1 MSDDDLNA
9 WLIGGD
15 EPLPDDFG
23 LDAPKKETPKKK
35 PVAKTVENTEAPQS
49 EEAPT
54 PEPSEPEM
62 LEETPAS
69 ATPSDGLDDFG
80 LDTDGF
86 GMPDDST
93 TVREDKTDN
102 TPADNDFGLESIVLN
117 GLDDPDPTSAA
128 NDTDDRPADTMTDD
142 ISQTGENESLRQP
155 LPSVGTTIM
164 DESDGTG
171 TQADD
176 MVGTPEGAD
185 DPWGG
190 LGGDWNDD
198 SEWDDNGGT
207 STAKP
212 ATPSEPQDT
221 MRTDADETRPQSNTI
236 QEAQDD
242 WEAGWNSEP
251 EPVQAEPAHDET
263 PASQSIPQDD
273 WSTGWEDV
281 SQTTQST
288 QSREQ
293 TPADDTW
300 NVWEDDGENTLQQPE
315 PQETA
320 SQDDTWNT
328 WGDET
333 PDENTE
339 PADGGWNTTSQYPE
353 EQYDDSQPDDDDD
366 ERDLKPL
373 FKTIGIAVAIILL
386 IGLLAG
392 GGAYMYVRHQNQV
405 AQERQQQVVLAQR
418 KKKNDTINGWKTAR
432 KNALELVNK
441 VEKSKHKDDKTL
453 QQYCSDIK
461 DEAETKPK
469 NLKQYDKTAD
479 ELTES
484 TRKLDGAYSKLVQSD
499 VDALQKQA
507 DEQVKKANELRKT
520 AADSADRKNMTE
532 LASKLDR
539 MNIGEDNM
547 DEASTL
553 IGKLKDAIGKVQ
565 SAVDA
570 KKKADEDAARQE
582 EERKQAEAQQQQAQ
596 QEAQQQQ
603 QAQQQ
608 YTPAPSY
615 TPSQR
620 TYRQPTYTQ
629 PSKPSTPSTPT
640 APSQPDNT
648 GTVGGNV
655 G

>member
-23 LDAPKKETPKKK
+23 LDAPKKETPKRKK
-35 PVAKTVENTEAPQS
+35 PVAKTVSDTEVPQS

-54 PEPSEPEM
+54 PENPEPET

-93 TVREDKTDN
+93 TAREDKTDD
-102 TPADNDFGLESIVLN
+102 TPVDNDFGLDSIVLN
-117 GLDDPDPTSAA
+117 GLDEPDPTSAD
-128 NDTDDRPADTMTDD
+128 DTGDRTAETVQAD
-142 ISQTGENESLRQP
+142 EEESIRQP

-164 DESDGTG
+164 DESDETD
-171 TQADD
+171 TQAGDSI
-176 MVGTPEGAD
+176 GAPEGAD

-198 SEWDDNGGT
+198 SEWDGNG
-207 STAKP
+207 STPTVKP
-212 ATPSEPQDT
+212 ATPSEPRDT
-221 MRTDADETRPQSNTI
+221 MRTNADETRPQSNTI
-236 QEAQDD
+236 QEPQDD

-251 EPVQAEPAHDET
+251 EPVQAEPTHDET
-263 PASQSIPQDD
+263 PASQSAPQDD
-273 WSTGWEDV
+273 WSAGWEDD
-281 SQTTQST
+281 SQTTQNT
-288 QSREQ
+288 PQPREQ
-293 TPADDTW
+293 ASADDTW
-300 NVWEDDGENTLQQPE
+300 NVWEDNGENTPQQPE

-333 PDENTE
+333 PDGNTE
-339 PADGGWNTTSQYPE
+339 SDGGWNATGQYPE

-366 ERDLKPL
+366 RDLKPL

-392 GGAYMYVRHQNQV
+392 GGAYMYMRHQNQV
-405 AQERQQQVVLAQR
+405 AQERQQQIVLAQR

-432 KNALELVNK
+432 KNALELVNE
-441 VEKSKHKDDKTL
+441 VEKSKHKDDGTL
-453 QQYCSDIK
+453 KQYCSDIK

-484 TRKLDGAYSKLVQSD
+484 MRKLDSAYSKLVQSD
-499 VDALQKQA
+499 VNALQKQA
-507 DEQVKKANELRKT
+507 DEQVKKANDLRKT

-582 EERKQAEAQQQQAQ
+582 EEKKQAEAQQQQAQ

-629 PSKPSTPSTPT
+629 PSKPSTPSTPA